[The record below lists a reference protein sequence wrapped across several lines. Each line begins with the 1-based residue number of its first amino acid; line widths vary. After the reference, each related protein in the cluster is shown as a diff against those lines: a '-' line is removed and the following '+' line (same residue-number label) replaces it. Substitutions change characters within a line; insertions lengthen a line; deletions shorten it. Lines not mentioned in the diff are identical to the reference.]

1 MKRMQIALASCLL
14 ALGGC
19 GAASRQNIVPRH
31 YTLGSLTS
39 ASTPTSPQ
47 AKGAILRI
55 ARIEMPAWLQGT
67 GLYYR
72 LAYRN
77 DNAIAAYANSDWAAP
92 PAAML
97 ERRLRDALADGGWR
111 AVVGSASNAQ
121 ADFTLHVSVDDF
133 SQVFTS
139 PGESFGV
146 LDATVTLD
154 GASDALVAQRHFHF
168 RIAAPSADA
177 AGGVRALDT
186 ASRDF
191 ARQLRDWLPAAAQPF
206 MKRSRD
212 R

>member
-1 MKRMQIALASCLL
+1 MKRMRFVWALCLL

-19 GAASRQNIVPRH
+19 GVASRQNVAPRH

-39 ASTPTSPQ
+39 ATTPTPPR
-47 AKGAILRI
+47 ANGAILRV

-77 DNAIAAYANSDWAAP
+77 ENVIAAYANSDWAAP

-97 ERRLRDALADGGWR
+97 EQRLRSALDDGGWR
-111 AVVGSASNAQ
+111 AVVGPASNAQ
-121 ADFTLHVSVDDF
+121 TDFALHVSVDDF

-154 GASDALVAQRHFHF
+154 GANAALVAQRHFHF
-168 RIAAPSADA
+168 RVAASSADA
-177 AGGVRALDT
+177 AGGVKALDA

-191 ARQLRDWLPAAAQPF
+191 ADQLRDWLRAQHPN
-206 MKRSRD
+206 RS
-212 R
+212 